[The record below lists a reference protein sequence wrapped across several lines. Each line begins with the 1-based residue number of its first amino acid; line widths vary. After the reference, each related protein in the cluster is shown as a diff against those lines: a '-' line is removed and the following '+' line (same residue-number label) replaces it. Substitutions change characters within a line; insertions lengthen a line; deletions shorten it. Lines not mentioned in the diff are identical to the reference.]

1 MRIALWAG
9 AVAIAAAL
17 LIVTR
22 YQSRDADSA
31 LYARLAEDLSHEA
44 PGRWIAPE
52 WHGAWNLTG
61 PFREHPIGILILP
74 VLAIKAGFPAGQA
87 SYAVN
92 MLFQIAVIAL
102 LPLVAATVVQGV
114 EARSLAWILQLL
126 PVAFVYRIRANQ
138 EHPLLMCFLAVLYA
152 AHRVRAHAGWMLLMI
167 AAFCFLVL
175 LKGAFAMFTAVAA
188 ALWILIV
195 PPPPGGSNRMAWLGL
210 AITMAAAA
218 AMMAGYEALYRSTTG
233 ESFFAFYGGTRLG
246 ESISLTNPEVVRHAA
261 VNAGWYLTRLMW
273 FAAPWS
279 LFAAGATIAWV
290 RSRAGAGAPF
300 DTLTERGLLW
310 ALLVTAM
317 FIAVLSP
324 ALVRAER
331 FIFPIYFVIGAVGV
345 VTAIRNVERIR
356 GWITSTDR
364 LTWLP
369 PTVWLGTFLLNLGSR
384 VVR

>member
-1 MRIALWAG
+1 MRAALWAG
-9 AVAIAAAL
+9 AVLIAATL
-17 LIVTR
+17 LVVTH

-31 LYARLAEDLSHEA
+31 LYARLSGELSQEP

-52 WHGAWNLTG
+52 WHGAWNMTG
-61 PFREHPIGILILP
+61 PFREHPIGILLLP
-74 VLAIKAGFPAGQA
+74 VLLIKAGFPPDQA

-92 MLFQIAVIAL
+92 MLFQIAVIVL
-102 LPLVAATVVQGV
+102 IPLVAAIVVRGV

-152 AHRVRAHAGWMLLMI
+152 THRVRSHAGWMLLMI

-175 LKGAFAMFTAVAA
+175 IKGAFAMFTAVAA

-195 PPPPGGSNRMAWLGL
+195 PPPSGGSNRWGWLGL
-210 AITMAAAA
+210 GITIAVSAL
-218 AMMAGYEALYRSTTG
+218 MMAGYEAVYRATTG
-233 ESFFAFYGGTRLG
+233 ESFLAFYGGTRLG
-246 ESISLTNPEVVRHAA
+246 ESISLTGSQVLLHAA
-261 VNAGWYLTRLMW
+261 TNVGWYLTRLLW

-279 LFAAGATIAWV
+279 LFAVVATAVWIRSTAG
-290 RSRAGAGAPF
+290 RAPRF
-300 DTLTERGLLW
+300 DALAERGLTW

-331 FIFPIYFVIGAVGV
+331 FIFPTYFVIGAVGV
-345 VTAIRNVERIR
+345 VTAIRNVAGFRS
-356 GWITSTDR
+356 WITSTDR

-369 PTVWLGTFLLNLGSR
+369 PAVWLGTFLLNLGSR